1 MSVYQK
7 NGGWEVAATEAT
19 QIEICPEDLRE
30 NLISATDLGASGVTL
45 TQTHSI
51 DYDTV
56 KTKPATLSGLVSVIQ
71 QGVVR
76 DLEGV
81 FEVHSVAVM
90 GVSPVLSDGG
100 FQVRACAKCKAQ
112 VHADTKLRTL
122 Q

>member
-1 MSVYQK
+1 MSPRLSSSCSSVC
-7 NGGWEVAATEAT
+7 VATEAT

-30 NLISATDLGASGVTL
+30 NLISATDLGANGVTL

-51 DYDTV
+51 DFDTV

-71 QGVVR
+71 QGLVR

-90 GVSPVLSDGG
+90 GVSPVVSDGG
-100 FQVRACAKCKAQ
+100 FQMRAPA
-112 VHADTKLRTL
+112 ADGPTTRAAL
-122 Q
+122 